1 MDLQSTKT
9 NDKLIITVNE
19 SRIDASAAIRF
30 KDGMRALTNTGPAHA
45 VLDLSRV
52 TFVDSSGLGAI
63 VAAKKQLKP
72 GQRLD
77 LAGLTPDVAKVFR
90 LTRMDS
96 VFVIHSSIQDLPG
109 RRAAG

>member
-9 NDKLIITVNE
+9 NDALIITVNE
-19 SRIDASAAIRF
+19 ARIDASAAIRF
-30 KDGMRALTNTGPAHA
+30 KDGMRALTNVGPAH
-45 VLDLSRV
+45 VILDLSQV

-63 VAAKKQLKP
+63 VASMKQLNP
-72 GQRLD
+72 GQQLD

-96 VFVIHSSIQDLPG
+96 VFVIHDSMDSLS